1 MFDPSDLQQRTVG
14 TDPPNLIRAFTHT
27 MSRTSGIS
35 VCFGTTQDE
44 MVLSNAKLELRE
56 MNSTAAPSG
65 AGVSQGSRGGE
76 PAQHPHYRIRSLR
89 ALSRRYRFLCRFVSI
104 HDLRVTL
111 LYFRELLWAAAVDVG
126 SQPRSPSGA
135 VDPRVVGKRD
145 GGNAPR

>member
-1 MFDPSDLQQRTVG
+1 MFDPSDLQQRAVR

-27 MSRTSGIS
+27 MTRTSGIS
-35 VCFGTTQDE
+35 VCFGTTQHE

-56 MNSTAAPSG
+56 TNSTAAPSG
-65 AGVSQGSRGGE
+65 AGVSQGSWGGE
-76 PAQHPHYRIRSLR
+76 PAQHPLHQDADYFAISG
-89 ALSRRYRFLCRFVSI
+89 YRFLCRFVSI
-104 HDLRVTL
+104 HDRRVTL